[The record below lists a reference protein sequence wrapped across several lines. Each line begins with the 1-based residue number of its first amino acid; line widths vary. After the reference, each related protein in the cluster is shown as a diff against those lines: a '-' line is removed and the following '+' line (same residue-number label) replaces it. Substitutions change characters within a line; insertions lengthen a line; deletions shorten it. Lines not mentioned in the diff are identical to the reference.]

1 MNNAETSCTE
11 ERTVDLK
18 TKSLETDQ
26 TENVKLMA
34 RGRLQRPKPNLSRA
48 LGKKSVLPQGKACA
62 ESKSLHL
69 ETSIEKV
76 WSKRLY
82 GN

>member
-1 MNNAETSCTE
+1 M
-11 ERTVDLK
+11 V
-18 TKSLETDQ
+18 
-26 TENVKLMA
+26 

-48 LGKKSVLPQGKACA
+48 LGKKSVLPQAKACA

-76 WSKRLY
+76 CSKRLY

>member
-1 MNNAETSCTE
+1 MQYQYCKFF
-11 ERTVDLK
+11 R
-18 TKSLETDQ
+18 ETDQ

-48 LGKKSVLPQGKACA
+48 VGKKSVLSQGKTDA
-62 ESKSLHL
+62 ESKSLHP
-69 ETSIEKV
+69 ETSFEKV